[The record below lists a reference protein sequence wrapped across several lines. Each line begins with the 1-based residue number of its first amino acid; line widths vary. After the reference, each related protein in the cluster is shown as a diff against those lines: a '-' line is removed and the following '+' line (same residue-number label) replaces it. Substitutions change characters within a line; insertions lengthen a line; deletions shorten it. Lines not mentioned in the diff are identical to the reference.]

1 MAKLSMREETLS
13 PIEFVFFDLGNVL
26 LSFDPDVACK
36 NVSRRFGVSIEAAR
50 RAIYDSDLQNQ
61 FERGQLTGESF
72 AEGVRAALA
81 RSRDQVPTSELLDAV
96 SDMFLPVDSMPEA
109 LQAVRGAGLPVGLLS
124 NTCHAHWDW
133 IRRQRYPATEF
144 RFDVTILSYEVGAM
158 KPDVAIYQAAE
169 EACGVPL
176 ERILFL
182 DDRAENV
189 AGATQRNWRAVE
201 CLGGPPSWEALRE
214 HGVVG

>member
-109 LQAVRGAGLPVGLLS
+109 LQAVRVLGCLS
-124 NTCHAHWDW
+124 DCSPIPAMHIGTGFDVSV
-133 IRRQRYPATEF
+133 IRR
-144 RFDVTILSYEVGAM
+144 
-158 KPDVAIYQAAE
+158 
-169 EACGVPL
+169 
-176 ERILFL
+176 
-182 DDRAENV
+182 
-189 AGATQRNWRAVE
+189 
-201 CLGGPPSWEALRE
+201 PSFALM
-214 HGVVG
+214 